1 MARKSMSAEVRS
13 SRSHGATKKSAAK
26 VERLEARVSAETKA
40 LFQEAAAIEGRSLSD
55 FVIRSAIEAAQRA
68 IREKEW
74 IELSRRDRIAFVQML
89 LNPPPPNAR
98 LRKAMQRHNQR
109 VAG

>member
-1 MARKSMSAEVRS
+1 MARKSMPAEPRS
-13 SRSHGATKKSAAK
+13 RKPRGTTKKSAAK
-26 VERLEARVSAETKA
+26 IKRLEARVSAETKA

-68 IREKEW
+68 IRENER
-74 IELSRRDRIAFVQML
+74 IELSRRDRIAFVQTL

>member
-1 MARKSMSAEVRS
+1 MARKSTAEARS
-13 SRSHGATKKSAAK
+13 GRSRGATKKSAAK
-26 VERLEARVSAETKA
+26 VERLEARLSPETKA

-55 FVIRSAIEAAQRA
+55 FVIRSAMEAARRA
-68 IREKEW
+68 IRENEW
-74 IELSRRDRIAFVQML
+74 LELSQRDRIAFVQTL